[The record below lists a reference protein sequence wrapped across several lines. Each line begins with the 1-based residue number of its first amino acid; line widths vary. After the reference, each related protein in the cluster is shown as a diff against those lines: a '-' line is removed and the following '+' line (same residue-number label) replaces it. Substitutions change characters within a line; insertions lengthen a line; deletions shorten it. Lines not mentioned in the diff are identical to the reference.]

1 MKKDVLELKNG
12 TTIELESGARLEDIV
27 VVSPDKTT
35 MMFIWGELTE
45 INLSEVQVRN
55 EAGITVGRY
64 TDLLLVSETS
74 IIQEDGSIR
83 TSFYLREKTNIEKRI
98 DLLESSQ
105 EMQNGAIDD
114 LGAITS
120 ALAEAQERKN

>member
-12 TTIELESGARLEDIV
+12 TTIELESGARLKDIV

-35 MMFIWGELTE
+35 MMSIWGELE
-45 INLSEVQVRN
+45 ENNLSEVRVRN

-83 TSFYLREKTNIEKRI
+83 TSFYLREKTNTEKRI
-98 DLLESSQ
+98 DLLESGQ

-120 ALAEAQERKN
+120 ALAEAQERRN

>member
-12 TTIELESGARLEDIV
+12 TTIELESGARLKDIV

-35 MMFIWGELTE
+35 MMSIWGELE
-45 INLSEVQVRN
+45 ENNLSEVRVRN

-74 IIQEDGSIR
+74 IIQEDRSIR
-83 TSFYLREKTNIEKRI
+83 TSFYLREKTNTEKRI
-98 DLLESSQ
+98 DLLESGQ

-120 ALAEAQERKN
+120 ALAEAQERRN